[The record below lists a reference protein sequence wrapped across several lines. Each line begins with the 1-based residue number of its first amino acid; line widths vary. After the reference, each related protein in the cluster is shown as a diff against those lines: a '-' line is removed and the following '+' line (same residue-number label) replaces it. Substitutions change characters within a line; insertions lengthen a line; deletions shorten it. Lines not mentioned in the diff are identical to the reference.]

1 MMRHGWLLPWLFG
14 VANSQAPS
22 RFLQGTVTSTLTTAT
37 TTSDPCILAQDE
49 CACAAGK
56 VCGWS
61 AFANGGGICQ
71 NRGRPTEIDCFLCN
85 TQEKCAT
92 TNCPQLTDACDCAAA
107 AGCAWDMGF
116 RMCLVASVQTDC
128 RACPTQAGCNLDP
141 PVLLPNGFNPLNGG
155 SYSGGADL
163 QVVLQFNRPV
173 SWCPGTVEDD
183 DAIFWCSGS
192 VNDQVIPRSKM
203 SFLSTRLTIDMAWYL
218 SFVALESS
226 RTCGVAIGV
235 GRLCDQDDFAF
246 MGLIKGEYSFQLLD
260 TVGPT
265 LDFNVISGEIDLPL
279 DGALELYWSE
289 PIRLNSPTQSAQ
301 LIRLEVDDFGITR
314 QMDNFAI
321 PLQAPNVEIVSSYR
335 LRIHLEGLLSP
346 SKLYTVSLPS
356 GAVTDSA
363 GNPGSALPSG
373 RIYIRTGAAVGGST
387 SVSTSSNAVG
397 VVIVIV
403 CVAVFCILAAGI
415 GLVRLWRLHAD
426 AAVNFLN
433 LNKQKGRTKAKSGQH
448 LSPPTVETEKSVPS
462 FGAVNAAAKAAEE
475 SAYRAAAAAAER
487 LRTSE
492 DEASGTKPATSAGA
506 GGTWAQR
513 PGSKGPGAGS
523 AGAGNAGNAGNTKP
537 SPKVHPER
545 DGFNA
550 GRARRSNPNA
560 EGAGAGGKADG
571 AKATSAPPPDSNLP
585 PEAKAVEKKLHDLM
599 DAPIATRRK
608 LFKELLVEFHPDKN
622 SSSHAKEVFQYVNNA
637 RSWFLVES

>member
-1 MMRHGWLLPWLFG
+1 M
-14 VANSQAPS
+14 
-22 RFLQGTVTSTLTTAT
+22 
-37 TTSDPCILAQDE
+37 
-49 CACAAGK
+49 
-56 VCGWS
+56 
-61 AFANGGGICQ
+61 
-71 NRGRPTEIDCFLCN
+71 
-85 TQEKCAT
+85 
-92 TNCPQLTDACDCAAA
+92 
-107 AGCAWDMGF
+107 
-116 RMCLVASVQTDC
+116 
-128 RACPTQAGCNLDP
+128 
-141 PVLLPNGFNPLNGG
+141 
-155 SYSGGADL
+155 
-163 QVVLQFNRPV
+163 
-173 SWCPGTVEDD
+173 
-183 DAIFWCSGS
+183 
-192 VNDQVIPRSKM
+192 
-203 SFLSTRLTIDMAWYL
+203 
-218 SFVALESS
+218 
-226 RTCGVAIGV
+226 
-235 GRLCDQDDFAF
+235 
-246 MGLIKGEYSFQLLD
+246 
-260 TVGPT
+260 
-265 LDFNVISGEIDLPL
+265 
-279 DGALELYWSE
+279 
-289 PIRLNSPTQSAQ
+289 
-301 LIRLEVDDFGITR
+301 
-314 QMDNFAI
+314 
-321 PLQAPNVEIVSSYR
+321 
-335 LRIHLEGLLSP
+335 
-346 SKLYTVSLPS
+346 
-356 GAVTDSA
+356 TDSA

-373 RIYIRTGAAVGGST
+373 RIYIRTGATVGGST

-415 GLVRLWRLHAD
+415 GLVKLWRLHAD

-433 LNKQKGRTKAKSGQH
+433 FNKQKGRTKAKSGQH
-448 LSPPTVETEKSVPS
+448 LNPPTVETEKSVPS

-492 DEASGTKPATSAGA
+492 DDASGNKPATSAGA

-523 AGAGNAGNAGNTKP
+523 AGAGNAGNASNTKP

-585 PEAKAVEKKLHDLM
+585 PEVKAVEKKLHDLM

>member
-1 MMRHGWLLPWLFG
+1 MMRHGWLLPWLLG
-14 VANSQAPS
+14 VAKSQAP
-22 RFLQGTVTSTLTTAT
+22 RFLQGSVTSTLTTAT

-141 PVLLPNGFNPLNGG
+141 PVLLPNGFDPSNGG

-163 QVVLQFNRPV
+163 KVVLQFNRPV
-173 SWCPGTVEDD
+173 SWCPGIVEDE
-183 DAIFWCSGS
+183 DATFWCSGS

-226 RTCGVAIGV
+226 RTCGVAIEA
-235 GRLCDQDDFAF
+235 GRLCDQDDIAF

-265 LDFNVISGEIDLPL
+265 LDFNVISGEIELPL
-279 DGALELYWSE
+279 DGDLELYWSE

-301 LIRLEVDDFGITR
+301 IIRLEVDDFGITR
-314 QMDNFAI
+314 QMESFAI

-335 LRIHLEGLLSP
+335 LKIHLEGLLSP

-373 RIYIRTGAAVGGST
+373 RIYIRTGATVGGST

-415 GLVRLWRLHAD
+415 GLVKLWRLHAD

-433 LNKQKGRTKAKSGQH
+433 FNKQKGRTKAKSGQH
-448 LSPPTVETEKSVPS
+448 LNPPTVETEKSVPS

-492 DEASGTKPATSAGA
+492 DDASGNKPATSAGA

-523 AGAGNAGNAGNTKP
+523 AGAGNAGNASNTKP

-585 PEAKAVEKKLHDLM
+585 PEVKAVEKKLHDLM